1 MLQLLTKTIKTMKTN
16 LKSQIQKL
24 RIEDLK
30 TASRIDKQA
39 TKKEKFAKFCNSL
52 EYRKDRV
59 FYKGS
64 FLFKRMSSKMN
75 QLNEALF
82 FELLIINQL
91 KTI

>member
-1 MLQLLTKTIKTMKTN
+1 MKTN
-16 LKSQIQKL
+16 LKNQIQKL
-24 RIEDLK
+24 RIQDLK
-30 TASRIDKQA
+30 TASRIDKQE
-39 TKKEKFAKFCNSL
+39 TKREKFAKFCKSL
-52 EYRKDRV
+52 EYRKNAV